1 TRHTTQVECGGNCGN
16 VAVALARLGVAARP
30 LAKVGAD
37 AWGRLIV
44 QQLRNEGI
52 DTRSLVVKPG

>member
-1 TRHTTQVECGGNCGN
+1 
-16 VAVALARLGVAARP
+16 VAARP

-37 AWGRLIV
+37 AWGRLIA
-44 QQLRNEGI
+44 QQLRNEGV